1 MKKFFKKISEKF
13 GNFWWLHIGY
23 PIYMRKLGKKTKK
36 DLIDLI
42 FIEIDID

>member
-1 MKKFFKKISEKF
+1 MKNFLKKIGENISD
-13 GNFWWLHIGY
+13 FWWLHIGY
-23 PIYMRKLGKKTKK
+23 PIYMRKLSKKTNR